1 MSRSV
6 GRVGTTTGVVV
17 VGCAL
22 ALAACL
28 PQQRPEPGQSTPQGP
43 SVEELTAA
51 LEAIPH
57 VEGVEYDYQAADVN
71 QGGFNDAT
79 LTVDPE
85 ADALCVLD
93 QAMATLWFGRPTS
106 TAVTVVQGDQEVT
119 REDLGLEFGDRIELV
134 ERYGEPPPGGG
145 TPDAATLPACG

>member
-1 MSRSV
+1 MSPAS
-6 GRVGTTTGVVV
+6 GRVGVGSVVAAA
-17 VGCAL
+17 CAL

-28 PQQRPEPGQSTPQGP
+28 PQPQPDAGESTPPGP
-43 SVEELTAA
+43 GVEELTAA
-51 LEAIPH
+51 IEAIPH
-57 VEGVEYDYQAADVN
+57 VEDVEYSYQSADVN

-119 REDLGLEFGDRIELV
+119 REDLGLEFGDRIELE
-134 ERYGEPPPGGG
+134 ERYGEPPAGGG
-145 TPDAATLPACG
+145 TPDLTTLPACG

>member
-1 MSRSV
+1 MSTAA
-6 GRVGTTTGVVV
+6 GRVVAGGLVA

-22 ALAACL
+22 ALGACL
-28 PQQRPEPGQSTPQGP
+28 PQQQADPGQSTPPGP
-43 SVEELTAA
+43 DVEELTAA

-57 VEGVEYDYQAADVN
+57 VEDVEYDYQSADVN

-79 LTVDPE
+79 LTVDAE

-106 TAVTVVQGDQEVT
+106 TSVTVVQGDLEVT
-119 REDLGLEFGDRIELV
+119 REDLGLEFGDRIELE
-134 ERYGEPPPGGG
+134 ERYGAAPAGGG
-145 TPDAATLPACG
+145 TPDPTTLPACG

>member
-1 MSRSV
+1 MSPAV
-6 GRVGTTTGVVV
+6 GRVVAGGVVA

-28 PQQRPEPGQSTPQGP
+28 PQQQTAPGSSTPPGP
-43 SVEELTAA
+43 GVEELTAA

-57 VEGVEYDYQAADVN
+57 VEDVEYDYQSADVN

-106 TAVTVVQGDQEVT
+106 TAVTVVQGDREVT
-119 REDLGLEFGDRIELV
+119 REDLGLEFGDRMELE
-134 ERYGEPPPGGG
+134 ERYGEPPAGGG
-145 TPDAATLPACG
+145 TPDPTTLPACG

>member
-1 MSRSV
+1 MSPASV
-6 GRVGTTTGVVV
+6 RVGVGGMVAM
-17 VGCAL
+17 GCAL
-22 ALAACL
+22 ALAGCL
-28 PQQRPEPGQSTPQGP
+28 PQPQPDAGESTPSGP
-43 SVEELTAA
+43 GVEELTAA

-57 VEGVEYDYQAADVN
+57 VEDVEYSYQSADVN

-79 LTVDPE
+79 LTVAPE

-119 REDLGLEFGDRIELV
+119 REDLGLEFGDRMELE
-134 ERYGEPPPGGG
+134 ERYGEPPAGGG
-145 TPDAATLPACG
+145 TPDPTTLPACG

>member
-1 MSRSV
+1 MSRAAV
-6 GRVGTTTGVVV
+6 RLAARGALA

-22 ALAACL
+22 ALAGCL
-28 PQQRPEPGQSTPQGP
+28 AQPRPDAGESTPPGP
-43 SVEELTAA
+43 GVEELTAA

-57 VEGVEYDYQAADVN
+57 VQDVEYAYQSADVN

-119 REDLGLEFGDRIELV
+119 REDLGLEFGDRIELE
-134 ERYGEPPPGGG
+134 ERYGEPPAGGG
-145 TPDAATLPACG
+145 TPDLTTLPACG